1 MYHAKATGRAR
12 SAVFDVSMHDHASRR
27 LDVASQL
34 RRALER
40 DQFYLVYQPVVSL
53 TTGAIQSCEVLLRW
67 ESPELG
73 LVSPSEFIPIAE
85 ELGLIVPIGRYVLD
99 RACRQFAQWRDTG
112 MRHPGRISVNASVRE
127 IVQIDFADTVEATIA
142 RYGMTPSQLIL
153 EVTET
158 AILSSGKF
166 SAGSLDRLKAAGVAL
181 AIDDF
186 GTGYSSLRYLQQFP
200 FDQLKIDRSFVGGTD
215 GRLASEPIVTMLLTL
230 AKSCGVGVVA
240 EGVETPTQAARL
252 RALGCTSAQG
262 YLYGRPC
269 RAQILPEMFRKETD
283 FAS

>member
-1 MYHAKATGRAR
+1 MYYAKSTGRAR
-12 SAVFDVSMHDHASRR
+12 SAVFDISMHDQATRR
-27 LDVASQL
+27 LDIATQL

-40 DQFYLVYQPVVSL
+40 EQFYLVYQPVVSL
-53 TTGAIQSCEVLLRW
+53 ATGTIQSCEVLLRW

-73 LVSPSEFIPIAE
+73 LVSPVEFIPIAE

-99 RACRQFAQWRDTG
+99 RACRQFAEWRDG
-112 MRHPGRISVNASVRE
+112 GIRHPSRISVNASVRE
-127 IVQIDFADTVEATIA
+127 IVQTDFVDTVEATMA
-142 RYGMTPSQLIL
+142 RYNMRPGDLIL

-166 SAGSLDRLKAAGVAL
+166 SHGALDRLKSAGVGL

-200 FDQLKIDRSFVGGTD
+200 FDQLKIDRSFVGGAD

-252 RALGCTSAQG
+252 RALGCSSAQG

-269 RAQILPEMFRKETD
+269 RAATLPELFRRETD